1 MVRHTKADLIEIPP
15 PVYSMKY
22 IELSQSETATYNT
35 IVSAIRTNII
45 TTSMKGKTSGWQ
57 DSLLNPRQSKY
68 ASEALTNLRVAC
80 CGGAQI
86 VSGLE
91 LICHVFYCVMK

>member
-1 MVRHTKADLIEIPP
+1 MVRHTKADLMEIPP
-15 PVYSMKY
+15 PMYAMKY
-22 IELSQSETATYNT
+22 VELSQSETATYNT
-35 IVSAIRTNII
+35 LVSGIRTNII

-57 DSLLNPRQSKY
+57 DSLLNQAKY

-86 VSGLE
+86 VSE
-91 LICHVFYCVMK
+91 LKLNCHVFHRDEMY

>member
-1 MVRHTKADLIEIPP
+1 
-15 PVYSMKY
+15 
-22 IELSQSETATYNT
+22 
-35 IVSAIRTNII
+35 
-45 TTSMKGKTSGWQ
+45 MKGKTSGWQ

-91 LICHVFYCVMK
+91 LICHIFIVMK